1 MKLINLIITTIL
13 WLMEE
18 QEALVELLEEFLGD
32 HGLHYPNRGQI
43 SFNCPVCDE
52 ERNKHNL
59 EINYINNVYKCWSCG
74 DSEGTHGSLGKLF
87 DKFGNRKL
95 KKLYN
100 ILRPDEV
107 ETIVKKRKPK
117 VTLPE
122 NFTLFKDS
130 PKVYPVRRQAYNY
143 LKSRGITD
151 EIIEKFGIGFC
162 DRGSHMGRIVIP
174 SYNKKGTLNYYV
186 GRSWDPNS
194 RAKYRN
200 PEAEK
205 DQIIFWEDLID
216 WNKDIYLVEG
226 AFDGMFLDN
235 PVVMLGKHM
244 SELLFETIYNN
255 AKGNV
260 IICLDGDA
268 WENAIKLY
276 HELNGGE
283 LWGKI
288 KIVKLP
294 KDRDVCDL
302 KGEINEYY
310 VEIRD

>member
-1 MKLINLIITTIL
+1 MDTF
-13 WLMEE
+13 EDV
-18 QEALVELLEEFLGD
+18 VEIMSEFLGEPKKV
-32 HGLHYPNRGQI
+32 YENRSQI
-43 SFNCPVCDE
+43 LWDCPVCDDG
-52 ERNKHNL
+52 RNKGNL
-59 EINYINNVYKCWSCG
+59 EVNVEKSVYHCWSCG
-74 DSEGTHGSLGKLF
+74 ETEGTHGTVGKLF

-100 ILRPDEV
+100 ILRPDETEKV
-107 ETIVKKRKPK
+107 VKKKKPK
-117 VTLPE
+117 VVLPD

-130 PKVYPVRRQAYNY
+130 HPVYPVRKQAYNY
-143 LKSRGITD
+143 LKSRGIND
-151 EIIEKFGIGFC
+151 ETIERFGIGFC
-162 DRGSHMGRIVIP
+162 DKGSHMGRIVIP
-174 SYNKKGTLNYYV
+174 SYNKKGELNYYV
-186 GRSWDPNS
+186 GRSWDVNS

-205 DQIIFWEDLID
+205 DQIIFWENLID

-255 AKGNV
+255 AKADV

-268 WENAIKLY
+268 WTNAVKLY

-283 LWGKI
+283 LWGRI
-288 KIVKLP
+288 KIVKVPL
-294 KDRDVCDL
+294 DRDVCDL
-302 KGEINEYY
+302 KGQIEDFFVKIL
-310 VEIRD
+310 D